1 MAYLPFQIIRHS
13 ASLQELTSPINREQR
28 VRPVDLTNP
37 KVLNEILDEKIWSY
51 ELDKI
56 EEDLGLDKLKNHFI
70 PHRPNKK

>member
-1 MAYLPFQIIRHS
+1 
-13 ASLQELTSPINREQR
+13 LQELNSPINREQR

-56 EEDLGLDKLKNHFI
+56 EEDLGLDKLKSHFV